1 MRDILQISW
10 GNSFFPGGLLITG
23 AGIKKVIERGEMSGI
38 IGTAVF
44 IVVVMYGSF
53 CLYLFLMQGRMIFYP
68 TRRLITDPGAI
79 GLDYDSVTPVT
90 GDNVK
95 LHGWFIPAPEEKG
108 VLLFF
113 HGNAGNI
120 SHRLD
125 SLRMFHDLGL
135 SALIIDYRGYGR
147 SQGSISE
154 SGTYLDGEAA
164 WNYLTVERK
173 IPPQRI
179 VVFGRSLGAAIAAYI
194 ASRKKPGALIIESA
208 FTSIPEMGA
217 RMYPYIPVKLL
228 SRYQYN
234 TRKFLQGV
242 SSPVLVIHSPY
253 DGIIPFENG
262 VQLYE
267 SAREP
272 KKFLKIRG
280 DHNEGFLASGRIYT
294 DGIREFITA
303 SLSAANQGQ

>member
-1 MRDILQISW
+1 M
-10 GNSFFPGGLLITG
+10 
-23 AGIKKVIERGEMSGI
+23 IERGEMPGI

-217 RMYPYIPVKLL
+217 KMYPYIPVKLL